1 MSEEKDDLKSIKVYK
16 FDNTKEKWHE
26 FAYKFRVIADT
37 RGYRGII
44 DGTVIPP
51 DEMAVITITAED
63 TGEVLEE
70 KKNQLKARKANKVG
84 YRDLVMS
91 TEGISFTIVQ
101 NAASEE
107 LPSGDLKK
115 AWERLER
122 RWNPKTREDKVEVY
136 TKFLNYNLE
145 NTRQRPMDSI
155 AFMEKKRAELMNT
168 GHIMSDE
175 TFITHLLNSL
185 PQTVYEGAILVI
197 KDKLRRSILEIT
209 EIEQILEDKFQAI
222 KQAKGWDE
230 EEDDNALFV
239 SPSNKKGPKKAFKG
253 RCGYCGEFGHKAAD
267 CPNKKSNQNKGQKP
281 KFQQK
286 KKQWGRGDPKG
297 KGHIDM
303 SKIKCNI
310 CGEFGHFARDCP
322 KARDNANIAQES
334 EQNHKSES
342 MLDLDSTSVRE
353 ECAMVCTEPQYEDAS
368 EDEVVYGDQG
378 INTEEY
384 EKTIY
389 GNLMQTQSDEE
400 NDVKCT
406 VAQRANN
413 SVILERKKR
422 RFNHNDPEENSDNY
436 NQCDTMI
443 SDAGTEKSINEMIP
457 ETKGPM
463 DDSNKNESWK
473 AWTMEMLMNGGDIST
488 NTTNEEE
495 SMSDDEKMFLYA
507 RAVHSN
513 HSIQYHMH
521 QIIER
526 QKVIDEYRN
535 MTMEGMD
542 LISLESNL
550 HRYHPV
556 IISQIINMIEADN
569 FCHYQTIESVKRD
582 LRNMWSEGIQEL
594 ENAHTHCTND
604 DENNNE
610 MEEIEVIDLCSVSRC
625 ENDLIP
631 EGKESAMQESQDRSK
646 HDEMDR
652 KLDEFTTERDDPTI
666 KKYNVESAM
675 MCWEPTENLEE
686 EEPRDEQE
694 KVANKIVET
703 TEKQKH
709 EEEHVGP
716 TLATG
721 NRLKI
726 SIEEFSWEKEDDEST
741 FETEEPESGQLVY
754 ITNLENG
761 LQMDGTELN
770 DEIGPNEKKP
780 VAYNRPIEMPSLNNL
795 KYEVDIYGETGNDPE
810 HIEDFPKGENK
821 KNSKEH
827 KYTKKDKKKEG
838 KRADLLKSKTTRYH
852 HDIPRNKDENEIALV
867 TKEMGLNYL
876 KKTFLLVIQLP
887 PAT

>member
-26 FAYKFRVIADT
+26 FALKFRVIADT

-51 DEMAVITITAED
+51 DEMVVITITAED
-63 TGEVLEE
+63 TGAVLKE
-70 KKNQLKARKANKVG
+70 KKDKLKARKANKIG

-115 AWERLER
+115 ARERLER

-136 TKFLNYNLE
+136 TKFLNYKLE
-145 NTRQRPMDSI
+145 NTRQRPMDWI

-175 TFITHLLNSL
+175 TFITHVLNSL
-185 PQTVYEGAILVI
+185 PQTVYKGAILVI
-197 KDKLRRSILEIT
+197 KDKLRKSILEIT

-230 EEDDNALFV
+230 EEDDYALFV

-253 RCGYCGEFGHKAAD
+253 RCGYCGEFGHKAVD

-286 KKQWGRGDPKG
+286 KKQWSKGDSKG

-303 SKIKCNI
+303 SKIKCYN

-334 EQNHKSES
+334 EQNRKSES
-342 MLDLDSTSVRE
+342 MLDLDSTSVCE
-353 ECAMVCTEPQYEDAS
+353 ECAMVCTEPQYGDAS
-368 EDEVVYGDQG
+368 EDEVVYRDQG

-384 EKTIY
+384 EKAIY

-400 NDVKCT
+400 NEVKCT
-406 VAQRANN
+406 VAQRAND

-422 RFNHNDPEENSDNY
+422 RFNHNDPEESSDNY

-457 ETKGPM
+457 ETKGPT
-463 DDSNKNESWK
+463 DDNNKNESQK
-473 AWTMEMLMNGGDIST
+473 AWTMEMLMNGFDNST
-488 NTTNEEE
+488 NTANEEE
-495 SMSDDEKMFLYA
+495 SMSDNERMFLYA

-521 QIIER
+521 QIMER

-535 MTMEGMD
+535 MTMEGLD
-542 LISLESNL
+542 LIPLESNL

-556 IISQIINMIEADN
+556 IISQIINMIESDN
-569 FCHYQTIESVKRD
+569 FFHLQTFESVKSD

-594 ENAHTHCTND
+594 ENASAHCTDGNENND
-604 DENNNE
+604 D
-610 MEEIEVIDLCSVSRC
+610 MDGVEVIDLCSVSRSGT
-625 ENDLIP
+625 DMIS
-631 EGKESAMQESQDRSK
+631 EGKESAMQESQDKSK
-646 HDEMDR
+646 HDEINKKAAESKTVR
-652 KLDEFTTERDDPTI
+652 NESTT
-666 KKYNVESAM
+666 KKDNVESAM
-675 MCWEPTENLEE
+675 MCWESTENFVEKE
-686 EEPRDEQE
+686 HREEPE
-694 KVANKIVET
+694 KMTNKPVET

-709 EEEHVGP
+709 EEEHVEP
-716 TLATG
+716 TLNIG

-726 SIEEFSWEKEDDEST
+726 SIEEFSWEREGNGPT
-741 FETEEPESGQLVY
+741 LGGEEPEQQQIVY
-754 ITNLENG
+754 ITNLEDG
-761 LQMDGTELN
+761 LRKDGTTLYEE
-770 DEIGPNEKKP
+770 EIPNEKKP
-780 VAYNRPIEMPSLNNL
+780 AARNRPIEVPSLNNPNH
-795 KYEVDIYGETGNDPE
+795 VFDTYGESDSDVIY
-810 HIEDFPKGENK
+810 IEDFSKGEAR

-827 KYTKKDKKKEG
+827 DYANMELEKEG
-838 KRADLLKSKTTRYH
+838 KQADLQDLNIMRYH
-852 HDIPRNKDENEIALV
+852 HEI
-867 TKEMGLNYL
+867 
-876 KKTFLLVIQLP
+876 
-887 PAT
+887 